1 MIVIVPNCLRDAI
14 NAKLDKAIEA
24 CPEAA
29 KDREYFYD
37 QLLAYFD
44 EHGEVPDFNISK
56 NPNKAPA
63 VDDPDADMGRMEH
76 DDKGDN

>member
-29 KDREYFYD
+29 KDREQLYD
-37 QLLAYFD
+37 RLLAYFD
-44 EHGEVPDFNISK
+44 EYGVVPDFTIQKVS
-56 NPNKAPA
+56 
-63 VDDPDADMGRMEH
+63 DI
-76 DDKGDN
+76 